1 MKKQYAALPIFL
13 CILILCSSFT
23 AFAENSGQ
31 IVLTLE
37 EAQRRALE
45 NSLEYSRQDDK
56 INDSLENYYDTAE
69 STDKAYGKAS
79 SGFYDYFMKP
89 VNLETSLQS
98 SVNDV
103 KSARFKKEDMK
114 RVSDYNV
121 LKAFI
126 NIKKAQY
133 NLEDAKNNSSIKSK
147 EYEAAKVKYGMDLIK
162 KSELRQAE
170 AAYNNTVDA
179 VTTALKS
186 LQKEMQTLNRYL
198 GRELTA
204 YNLQLVIDLPD
215 IDITT
220 INLDELRKDY
230 ISSSEDLYNLSLK
243 AELAKRKYDLTKER
257 YDEFVVRL
265 SVQNSRDQ
273 MEEAFDDAFKEYE
286 SARKSFEDATI
297 DLDISLS
304 TSYDAL
310 KSAAES
316 IADLQEEIELS
327 KSDAEKARI
336 QYDMGLTTKIN
347 MEKAIMELDTLN
359 NKLKSS
365 IADLNLQYEGLMM
378 YSE

>member
-1 MKKQYAALPIFL
+1 
-13 CILILCSSFT
+13 
-23 AFAENSGQ
+23 
-31 IVLTLE
+31 
-37 EAQRRALE
+37 
-45 NSLEYSRQDDK
+45 
-56 INDSLENYYDTAE
+56 
-69 STDKAYGKAS
+69 
-79 SGFYDYFMKP
+79 
-89 VNLETSLQS
+89 
-98 SVNDV
+98 
-103 KSARFKKEDMK
+103 
-114 RVSDYNV
+114 
-121 LKAFI
+121 
-126 NIKKAQY
+126 
-133 NLEDAKNNSSIKSK
+133 
-147 EYEAAKVKYGMDLIK
+147 
-162 KSELRQAE
+162 
-170 AAYNNTVDA
+170 
-179 VTTALKS
+179 
-186 LQKEMQTLNRYL
+186 
-198 GRELTA
+198 
-204 YNLQLVIDLPD
+204 
-215 IDITT
+215 
-220 INLDELRKDY
+220 
-230 ISSSEDLYNLSLK
+230 
-243 AELAKRKYDLTKER
+243 LAKRKYDLTKER